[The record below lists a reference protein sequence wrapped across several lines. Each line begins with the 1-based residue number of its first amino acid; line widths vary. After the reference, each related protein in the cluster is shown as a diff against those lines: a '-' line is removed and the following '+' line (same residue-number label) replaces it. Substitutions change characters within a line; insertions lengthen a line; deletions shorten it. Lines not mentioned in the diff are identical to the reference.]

1 MDKWNY
7 DHLLNEYRNIWNNR
21 NLVVGQQ
28 ESEEVL
34 KDAIRR
40 ELLDE
45 NSHPRVRKNKFEKYF
60 YAVKRVLSSQLSETN
75 KLKLI
80 ELHELLLE
88 ELN

>member
-21 NLVVGQQ
+21 NLVVGEQ